1 MSELWSNPGLKGKK
15 LIDTFWGDDW
25 ENMSMYF
32 LLNDNELMVRFL
44 NVKIIFNYIQFSYS
58 QKILTETFK
67 VTHLQLTFNGFCGI
81 LWESIK
87 THIQR
92 EGTSAITTTGY
103 SKCPLC
109 YFFHFVF
116 RFKVLINKK
125 FERREEY
132 SISP

>member
-67 VTHLQLTFNGFCGI
+67 VTHLQLTFNGFCGNP
-81 LWESIK
+81 LK
-87 THIQR
+87 HIYR
-92 EGTSAITTTGY
+92 EKAHV
-103 SKCPLC
+103 P
-109 YFFHFVF
+109 
-116 RFKVLINKK
+116 
-125 FERREEY
+125 
-132 SISP
+132 